1 MSQSGFATPEEAEQA
16 FYRAFQNADLQL
28 MTEVWAERDFVECI
42 HPMAD
47 RAYGHAQVL
56 DSWRRIFAGGLRV
69 RLQLSEVHRTHDAL
83 LAIHVVY
90 EHLRVPGQ
98 ASDYPPIIATNVY
111 QLLETGWF
119 MIHHHASPS
128 TTPEHEDQP
137 ETVTGAQPGDL
148 LH

>member
-1 MSQSGFATPEEAEQA
+1 MTQSGFATPEEAEQA
-16 FYRAFQNADLQL
+16 FYRAFQNADLHL
-28 MTEVWAERDFVECI
+28 MTEVWADLDFVECI

-47 RAYGHAQVL
+47 RVQGHAQVM
-56 DSWRRIFAGGLRV
+56 DSWRQIFAGGLRV
-69 RLQLSEVHRTHDAL
+69 QLQLSDVHRTQDAL

-98 ASDYPPIIATNVY
+98 ASDYPPVIATNVY

-119 MIHHHASPS
+119 MVLHHASPS
-128 TTPEHEDQP
+128 AATEQENHAEMVPEP
-137 ETVTGAQPGDL
+137 ESGRR

>member
-1 MSQSGFATPEEAEQA
+1 MTQSGFATPEEAEQA
-16 FYRAFQNADLQL
+16 FYRAFQNADLHL
-28 MTEVWAERDFVECI
+28 MTEVWADRDFVECI

-47 RAYGHAQVL
+47 RVHGHAQVM
-56 DSWRRIFAGGLRV
+56 DSWRQIFAGGLRV
-69 RLQLSEVHRTHDAL
+69 QLQLSDVHRTQDAL

-98 ASDYPPIIATNVY
+98 ASDYPPVIATNVY

-119 MIHHHASPS
+119 MVLHHASPS
-128 TTPEHEDQP
+128 GATEQENNAEIVPEP
-137 ETVTGAQPGDL
+137 ESGRR

>member
-1 MSQSGFATPEEAEQA
+1 MTQSGFATPEEAEQA
-16 FYRAFQNADLQL
+16 FYRAFQNADLHL

-47 RAYGHAQVL
+47 RVYGHARVL

-69 RLQLSEVHRTHDAL
+69 QLQLSDVHRTHDAL

-98 ASDYPPIIATNVY
+98 ASDYPPVIATNVY

-119 MIHHHASPS
+119 MILHHASPS
-128 TTPEHEDQP
+128 TATEHEDHT
-137 ETVTGAQPGDL
+137 ELVTEAQSGSR